1 MFTIHSSDYSRRA
14 FLALAGAGVV
24 SLGGCAAT
32 HIHVRDSE
40 ANESLRSEDI
50 ATVLN
55 AGRSTIPS
63 IPIGISTHF
72 GIIGDAE
79 QRHEIVS
86 MWSVLPDFASVNFN
100 ERGAVALAQL
110 LIEKGVGVEAG
121 LFNADAAGVD
131 RPRLLHGFR
140 ATAWPLIEEATR
152 RGYAT

>member
-1 MFTIHSSDYSRRA
+1 MPDQQNRTQVEHVDLYLGRYLSRLRFERKGEQNQVMSTIHSSDYSRRA

-79 QRHEIVS
+79 QRHEIV
-86 MWSVLPDFASVNFN
+86 A
-100 ERGAVALAQL
+100 
-110 LIEKGVGVEAG
+110 EAAHAIAKISG
-121 LFNADAAGVD
+121 NS
-131 RPRLLHGFR
+131 
-140 ATAWPLIEEATR
+140 
-152 RGYAT
+152 